1 MYSILVI
8 NPNSSVKVTS
18 DMKSLLPEIP
28 QFSYDFYTAP
38 ESAPKEI
45 DGEQTSILSESVVF
59 PDLLTKDLF
68 HYDAYLVCCYSDHPL
83 IYSISRHV
91 DKPCMGIMQGTLLY
105 SLSNLRFR
113 KLMILTSFKSWEP
126 LLDKAIIDFFGTGQF
141 PESKMA
147 KTQSLNINVLNL
159 NKPDNF
165 NQITDIVDNI
175 LSDQQSQGHK
185 IDCIL
190 LGCAGMAGLDTK
202 LANVFPQVKFVDS
215 VRVSTELL
223 SSIVR
228 FENTI

>member
-1 MYSILVI
+1 MYNVLVI

-18 DMKSLLPEIP
+18 DMKALLPEIP

-38 ESAPKEI
+38 ASAPKEI
-45 DGEQTSILSESVVF
+45 DGSETSILSESIVF

-83 IYSISRHV
+83 IYSISGHV
-91 DKPCMGIMQGTLLY
+91 NKPCMGIMQGTLLY
-105 SLSNLRFR
+105 SLSNVRYN

-126 LLDKAIIDFFGTGQF
+126 ILDDAIVSFFGTGQF
-141 PESKMA
+141 PDSKMA

-159 NKPDNF
+159 NNPDNF
-165 NQITDIVDNI
+165 NQIVHKVTSI
-175 LSDQQSQGHK
+175 LLEQQTKGNN

-190 LGCAGMAGLDTK
+190 LGCAGMAGLDLKLTK
-202 LANVFPQVKFVDS
+202 LFPHIKFVDS

-228 FENTI
+228 FDTTF